1 MLGDGC
7 DILGNAAYSLVL
19 LVDAE
24 TIALDDLGKDSGW
37 QARELLVVHEILK
50 STSKLG
56 HDLEL
61 ESAPLHSLVIDVTE
75 YVFHEAVI
83 KVEQRAGLR
92 ENSFTE
98 MNQGDLD

>member
-24 TIALDDLGKDSGW
+24 TIALDNLGKYSCW
-37 QARELLVVHEILK
+37 QALELLVIHEILK
-50 STSKLG
+50 PTSKLG
-56 HDLEL
+56 HDLKL
-61 ESAPLHSLVIDVTE
+61 ESAPIHSLVIDITE

-83 KVEQRAGLR
+83 KVKQGAGLW
-92 ENSFTE
+92 ENRFTE
-98 MNQGDLD
+98 MNQSHLD